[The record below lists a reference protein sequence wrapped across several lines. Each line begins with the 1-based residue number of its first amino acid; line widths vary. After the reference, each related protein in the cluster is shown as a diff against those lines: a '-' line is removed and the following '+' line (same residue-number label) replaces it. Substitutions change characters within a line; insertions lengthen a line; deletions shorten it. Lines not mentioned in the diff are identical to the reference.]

1 MTALQRLQEKI
12 EQLKSN
18 YSGMQSEIGE
28 LKAQLEALHVNQG
41 DQQNIIDQLR
51 GDLEEKDRE
60 IEGIISK
67 VEEILS

>member
-12 EQLKSN
+12 EQLKNN
-18 YSGMQSEIGE
+18 YSGMRNEIGE
-28 LKAQLEALHVNQG
+28 LKLQLDALHANQG

-51 GDLEEKDRE
+51 GELEEKDHE